1 MSTYKV
7 IQDIE
12 AEDKLLGPLSLKQFI
27 YAAITAVFL
36 YLSYF
41 SVSHHAPFMLVVFL
55 PIVGAG
61 AFFAFP
67 WKLNQPTEIWALAK
81 IRFKVKNRKRIW
93 SQSGIQDLVTITAPK
108 QNEHIYTNGLS
119 EDEVTSRL
127 SALASTIDSRGWAI
141 KNVNI
146 NLSPHQIVPSNQP
159 ASDRLVGAMPVQ
171 NTGTVNNVNSNNL
184 DVKASDDI
192 LDEQHN
198 PVAQNFE
205 RLINASSSAH
215 RQSIVD
221 NIKQVAVSGQLPAG
235 IEPAPAQQYQFA
247 PDNSASNAWFLNPTE
262 DPALA
267 NTNYMRFDSQ
277 VVAPGGNTLPT
288 VSAAP
293 TADEQALVQKFKSA
307 NALPAMAY
315 SHLHTIQPL
324 SAQAPQVMPSPQYPA
339 MDNAFNPGITAPATS
354 KTAQQLSSAA
364 QQTAAQNANADIM
377 NFARNNDLDVATI
390 SRQANRK
397 KRKATDEVVIT
408 LH

>member
-1 MSTYKV
+1 T
-7 IQDIE
+7 
-12 AEDKLLGPLSLKQFI
+12 
-27 YAAITAVFL
+27 
-36 YLSYF
+36 
-41 SVSHHAPFMLVVFL
+41 
-55 PIVGAG
+55 
-61 AFFAFP
+61 
-67 WKLNQPTEIWALAK
+67 LAK
-81 IRFKVKNRKRIW
+81 IRFKVKNRKRVW
-93 SQSGIQDLVTITAPK
+93 SQSGIQDLVTITVPK

-146 NLSPHQIVPSNQP
+146 NLSPHQVVPTNQP
-159 ASDRLVGAMPVQ
+159 ASDRLVGAMPAQ
-171 NTGTVNNVNSNNL
+171 NTGAFNNVNSSNL

-198 PVAQNFE
+198 PIAQNFE
-205 RLINASSSAH
+205 RLINASTSAH

-221 NIKQVAVSGQLPAG
+221 NIKQVALSGQLPPNA
-235 IEPAPAQQYQFA
+235 EPAPAQQYQFA
-247 PDNSASNAWFLNPTE
+247 QDNSANDAWFLNPPE

-277 VVAPGGNTLPT
+277 LVAPGGNTLPA
-288 VSAAP
+288 VSATP
-293 TADEQALVQKFKSA
+293 TADEQALVEKFKSA

-324 SAQAPQVMPSPQYPA
+324 SAQVPQVMPPPQYPVVDA
-339 MDNAFNPGITAPATS
+339 ALNPGIAAPVAG
-354 KTAQQLSSAA
+354 KTNQQLSQEAEQA
-364 QQTAAQNANADIM
+364 AAQNANADIM

-397 KRKATDEVVIT
+397 KRKVTDEVVIT